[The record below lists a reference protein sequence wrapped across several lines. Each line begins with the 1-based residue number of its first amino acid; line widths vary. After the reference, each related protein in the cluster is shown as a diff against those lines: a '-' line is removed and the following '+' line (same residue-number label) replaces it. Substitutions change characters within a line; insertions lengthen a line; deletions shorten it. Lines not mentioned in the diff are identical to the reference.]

1 MQVQGRSGEG
11 ERERGG
17 GGEGGAHN
25 PPQTSVILLFHI
37 KATLL
42 LHA

>member
-1 MQVQGRSGEG
+1 MQVQGRSRGG
-11 ERERGG
+11 RGKGG

-25 PPQTSVILLFHI
+25 PAQTSVILLFHI